1 MTHSVLL
8 YISVTLVVMSTAFI
22 NMEGEIQSQNSTSGM
37 MYCRMTTEINVIT
50 RWHGWMQNH
59 INSTL

>member
-8 YISVTLVVMSTAFI
+8 YISVTLVGMSTAFI
-22 NMEGEIQSQNSTSGM
+22 NMKGEIQSQNSTSGM
-37 MYCRMTTEINVIT
+37 IYCHMTTEINVTT
-50 RWHGWMQNH
+50 RWHGLMQSR